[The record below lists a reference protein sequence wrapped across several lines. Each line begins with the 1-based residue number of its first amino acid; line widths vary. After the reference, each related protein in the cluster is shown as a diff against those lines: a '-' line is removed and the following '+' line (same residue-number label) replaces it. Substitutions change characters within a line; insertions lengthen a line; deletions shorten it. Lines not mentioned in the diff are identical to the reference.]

1 MIYIYAFVV
10 IFNSTLR
17 IEIPYSTMQDCYMTH
32 VMVENDPSRLYYN
45 REDIQTI
52 EFGCV
57 KRIRPYV
64 EYCEQNPTDYGRKE
78 CHDYWKNK
86 RR

>member
-17 IEIPYSTMQDCYMTH
+17 IEIPYPTMQDCYMTH

-57 KRIRPYV
+57 KRSIV
-64 EYCEQNPTDYGRKE
+64 SKTLQIMEEKNAMIIGRIKE
-78 CHDYWKNK
+78 DK
-86 RR
+86 

>member
-17 IEIPYSTMQDCYMTH
+17 IEIPYPTMQDCYMTH

-45 REDIQTI
+45 
-52 EFGCV
+52 
-57 KRIRPYV
+57 
-64 EYCEQNPTDYGRKE
+64 PTDYGRKE